1 MNPESPQRRFG
12 ILSIWSGFDPPD
24 NSRSTFTQNSN
35 WIWKQGCI
43 RWGFVDCK
51 FQSPPSSTLKLP
63 NHQLKSTFWPSL
75 EVHNDCHAFNLILKL
90 ILAWTEVNQFG
101 DFDPVL
107 VSVTRLPSRAGR
119 SWIKVFCATLNPSVC
134 DETLI
139 STDLPLAWPDLLK
152 TGASH
157 PLLKTSHPLF
167 LACQ

>member
-43 RWGFVDCK
+43 RWEFVDCK
-51 FQSPPSSTLKLP
+51 FQSPPSLTLE
-63 NHQLKSTFWPSL
+63 LKSTLWPSL

-139 STDLPLAWPDLLK
+139 STDLPLAWTDLLK
-152 TGASH
+152 TDASH